1 MTTIY
6 LRAYCEL
13 KREPGAHDIR
23 RGADRQDTPQRLLD
37 KVPEAVSPRLS
48 PVHAQLNSLD
58 ALSTTIVCEPFD
70 SVLAMTDHIRKLKAF
85 VVGRFAY
92 DGL

>member
-13 KREPGAHDIR
+13 KREPGQYDICH
-23 RGADRQDTPQRLLD
+23 GADRQDTPQRLLD

-48 PVHAQLNSLD
+48 PVHAQLYSLY
-58 ALSTTIVCEPFD
+58 ALSTSIVCEPFD
-70 SVLAMTDHIRKLKAF
+70 SVLAITDHVR
-85 VVGRFAY
+85 
-92 DGL
+92 